1 MEILLQRDLGSS
13 MLSIAVILGWLGLF
27 FVFLRVLTILIKRIL
42 EGISKNRNYLN
53 KSINLNLS
61 HKPFITKY
69 NNLKMSILD
78 KVKIGN
84 SVQINLELSK
94 DRLTKETIDAINVSS
109 LGKIINFKIT
119 DGKGIGVVLQ
129 LSNGKEQWFFEDE
142 IDLLDENGNIIKK
155 NNKKENS
162 NFIFDFLR
170 GLNYENKNKV
180 TELLNPINFFIWLV
194 VSFKDIF

>member
-1 MEILLQRDLGSS
+1 
-13 MLSIAVILGWLGLF
+13 
-27 FVFLRVLTILIKRIL
+27 
-42 EGISKNRNYLN
+42 
-53 KSINLNLS
+53 
-61 HKPFITKY
+61 
-69 NNLKMSILD
+69 MSILD

-84 SVQINLELSK
+84 SVQVNLELSK

-109 LGKIINFKIT
+109 LGKISDFRIT

-142 IDLLDENGNIIKK
+142 IDLLDENGNVIKK
-155 NNKKENS
+155 KDKKENTD
-162 NFIFDFLR
+162 FIFDFLR

-180 TELLNPINFFIWLV
+180 SELLNPINFFIWLV